1 MMHGQRNIKL
11 CFKML
16 SLEADIAVNR
26 ICVVHLV
33 DNKTGWLRM
42 TIVFVLS
49 LSLGGRNMWFNFRI
63 HLF

>member
-1 MMHGQRNIKL
+1 MMHGQKNIKF

-16 SLEADIAVNR
+16 SLVADIAVNR

-42 TIVFVLS
+42 AIIFVLS
-49 LSLGGRNMWFNFRI
+49 LSLFGGPK
-63 HLF
+63 HVV